1 MINKSE
7 IIKRGYV
14 ESTKLER
21 SILCEADHPYVVHL
35 RYAFQNGQKLYLVTG
50 RPRNCTWPRTIR
62 VSQGAYSR
70 NGIKPLG
77 PTRLTLMCLALVCLQ
92 TSTTVGTCWCT

>member
-1 MINKSE
+1 MYWSRVQVINKTE

-21 SILCEADHPYVVHL
+21 SILCEADHAFVVHL

-50 RPRNCTWPRTIR
+50 ACLSMHTD
-62 VSQGAYSR
+62 
-70 NGIKPLG
+70 
-77 PTRLTLMCLALVCLQ
+77 TR
-92 TSTTVGTCWCT
+92 